1 MKYMLIIN
9 GAVEIDDE
17 ETLEAFKSTMIL
29 ESYNDTSRNISLIFN
44 EYLTDVFE
52 RDQKLTKEVRIR
64 IDDNLVPTVNIWTVE
79 LYQLQD
85 IYFSLK
91 SVDPDSKV
99 KKTQEIVFRDLCDE
113 IFKDLMPLSE
123 RLDL

>member
-1 MKYMLIIN
+1 MRYMLIIN

-52 RDQKLTKEVRIR
+52 RDQKLTKEVRTR

-113 IFKDLMPLSE
+113 IFKDLMPLCE

>member
-1 MKYMLIIN
+1 MRYMLIIN
-9 GAVEIDDE
+9 GAVEIEDK

-52 RDQKLTKEVRIR
+52 RDQKLTKEVRTR
-64 IDDNLVPTVNIWTVE
+64 IDDNLVPAVNIWTVE

-91 SVDPDSKV
+91 SVDPDLKV
-99 KKTQEIVFRDLCDE
+99 KKTQQIVFKDLCDE